1 MLKERKTLISSFII
15 LTLALIVY
23 SCSPQKVINPQRYDY
38 IQAKNQLTTDYA
50 LIATIEHTTIVRL
63 QQNQIPVSRAENIDK
78 FIKQSN
84 FRLDLAKKLLE
95 AGNYKESY
103 SISHDEYKKLQTLLK
118 SLRGDMK

>member
-1 MLKERKTLISSFII
+1 MLRKEKLIVNSFII
-15 LTLALIVY
+15 LILSLFAF
-23 SCSPQKVINPQRYDY
+23 SCSPQKIINPQRYNF
-38 IQAKNQLTTDYA
+38 IQAKNQITTDYA

-63 QQNQIPVSRAENIDK
+63 QQNQIPISRAENIDK

-118 SLRGDMK
+118 SLKGEMK

>member
-1 MLKERKTLISSFII
+1 MLRKSQVINNFVI
-15 LTLALIVY
+15 LVLSLLMF
-23 SCSPQKVINPQRYDY
+23 SCSAQKVINPQRYNF

-63 QQNQIPVSRAENIDK
+63 QQNQIPVSRAKNIDM

-95 AGNYKESY
+95 AGNYQESY
-103 SISHDEYKKLQTLLK
+103 KISHDEYKKLQTLLK
-118 SLRGDMK
+118 SIKGEMK